1 VRELTRSVMTHLME
15 RLLEGLKLS
24 TTTRKMTTSLSS
36 FRDLSLARRGWIN
49 QCHFGVAKFFYHALS
64 TGLLTSSADS
74 HLVRMLVFL
83 LLGRLEQGGE
93 SMAAVLF
100 SQDVLFQANSDPLLQ
115 QQEAAPNSNS
125 SSSQI
130 SSMFLGKVCG
140 SDRARKQLDHSF
152 KLQHGFGITAD
163 GFGPF
168 SLDSLLSDADQPGPK
183 SLSSAVDLV
192 LPLGELWLWQ
202 SLSGSIRVKEEAL
215 TAKGTAEAANVV
227 SAVLGLLLE
236 LEEGGGEGLLI
247 MDDETTTCRRG
258 SYAARIPLGTK
269 LYYLMNVCLHPET
282 VLRDDRVLVAAE
294 AVLDKYW
301 LRLENDE
308 SSIFEFCKACLEHT
322 NPAKK
327 GRAASKTEN
336 GGDDDEEEEDE
347 LDEKDQKL
355 LDMFHPDTKNDN
367 ISLSS
372 EEMRSLE
379 AFLDDLCLAY
389 NDYGAQYDFFTKCM
403 RLFLLPMFPSSIQ
416 CRAIGELKG
425 FFHLLTLPV
434 ELEDRQEMTTL
445 LSHSLS
451 GGLSETD
458 GSKRDPSNL
467 LDAVASILVQG
478 RTSRAVHGYMLN
490 YAVALLSRNLA
501 MSLSGSGL
509 EASKKRLLRLDTET
523 VALICEVTSTFLA
536 SGGTKQALVN
546 ASISATSSK
555 TTDTLGSTV
564 EEEYLEARLT
574 EIAREVTSS
583 TE

>member
-1 VRELTRSVMTHLME
+1 MM
-15 RLLEGLKLS
+15 
-24 TTTRKMTTSLSS
+24 
-36 FRDLSLARRGWIN
+36 
-49 QCHFGVAKFFYHALS
+49 
-64 TGLLTSSADS
+64 
-74 HLVRMLVFL
+74 VFS
-83 LLGRLEQGGE
+83 LLGRLERGSE

-100 SQDVLFQANSDPLLQ
+100 SQDVLFQANSDPL
-115 QQEAAPNSNS
+115 QQEAPNHHHS
-125 SSSQI
+125 SSPI
-130 SSMFLGKVCG
+130 SSMFLGELCG

-152 KLQHGFGITAD
+152 KLQHGFGITVD

-168 SLDSLLSDADQPGPK
+168 SLDSLLCDADQPGPK
-183 SLSSAVDLV
+183 SSSSSADLV

-215 TAKGTAEAANVV
+215 TAKGTTEASNVV
-227 SAVLGLLLE
+227 SAVLGLLFE
-236 LEEGGGEGLLI
+236 LEEGEEL
-247 MDDETTTCRRG
+247 MDDDNNETCSG
-258 SYAARIPLGTK
+258 YAARIPLGAK

-301 LRLENDE
+301 LRLEGDE
-308 SSIFEFCKACLEHT
+308 SSIFEFSKACLEHT

-327 GRAASKTEN
+327 GGAASKIEN
-336 GGDDDEEEEDE
+336 GADEEEEE

-355 LDMFHPDTKNDN
+355 LEMFHPDTKNDD

-425 FFHLLTLPV
+425 FLHLMTLPV
-434 ELEDRQEMTTL
+434 ELEDRKEMTTL
-445 LSHSLS
+445 LMHSLS
-451 GGLSETD
+451 GGLPETD
-458 GSKRDPSNL
+458 GSKRDPANL
-467 LDAVASILVQG
+467 LDTVASILVQG

-509 EASKKRLLRLDTET
+509 EASKKRLLRLDTDT
-523 VALICEVTSTFLA
+523 VSLVCEATSTFLA

-546 ASISATSSK
+546 ATISATPSK
-555 TTDTLGSTV
+555 TTHITSGSTV
-564 EEEYLEARLT
+564 EEEYLEARLMEMARDITSPT
-574 EIAREVTSS
+574 E
-583 TE
+583 